1 MISTYT
7 SVGLCKM
14 SWLALLQPK
23 MESVEELY
31 SRKQISSKL
40 QRLVSSGIAVY
51 YIKKT
56 GARKEKFQQP
66 ER

>member
-1 MISTYT
+1 
-7 SVGLCKM
+7 M